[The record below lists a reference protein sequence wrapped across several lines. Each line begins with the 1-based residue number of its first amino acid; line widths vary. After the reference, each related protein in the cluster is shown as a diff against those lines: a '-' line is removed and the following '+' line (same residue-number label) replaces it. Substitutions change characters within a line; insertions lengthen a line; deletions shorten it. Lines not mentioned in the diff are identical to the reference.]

1 MAEPVHVTPTASS
14 PFPLPLA
21 MLLLATALGIAQG
34 LSGSALLQALDQ
46 GFGAALGEFA
56 LILIPSFAL
65 AGAVAGMGLAPRAP
79 AIAVALAPLAGA
91 AMVCPDTAYAALA
104 PVSGPRKFSTL
115 LGAYAG
121 FKLLVPAG
129 PAIVAIAL
137 GAFDDRLIVAALPI
151 FIVAWATGLLYARRH
166 ETAAACEVPAGAGD
180 GSPWRVW
187 WVFALLIVPIA
198 LGLLLRPRLAL
209 APLPDFLL
217 GPKGALLLAAT
228 AALWL
233 AAPAQRP
240 VLLDAA
246 LRRTAPL
253 LLTIGTASALGA
265 MLVRALPMARVAA
278 VMHDSG
284 IALPM
289 LFVFTATFKL
299 LKGSSMATFAGTS
312 GIVAAALPA
321 LHVSPVAAVLAMC
334 CGAFVSIAPNDS
346 LYWLA
351 RQDVPAGA
359 DPTRRLF
366 IGPLLQGTAGLL
378 AVLLLD
384 RLHWFG

>member
-1 MAEPVHVTPTASS
+1 MVEPDHAAPAAS
-14 PFPLPLA
+14 PQFPLPLA

-34 LSGSALLQALDQ
+34 LSGAHLLHSLNQ

-65 AGAVAGMGLAPRAP
+65 AGAVARIGFAPRAP
-79 AIAVALAPLAGA
+79 QAAVVLAPLAGA

-104 PVSGPRKFSTL
+104 PVSGRRRFSTL

-137 GAFDDRLIVAALPI
+137 GTFDDRLVVAALPI
-151 FIVAWATGLLYARRH
+151 FLVTWVTGLLYARRH
-166 ETAAACEVPAGAGD
+166 EAAGGNDTETSASGTGT
-180 GSPWRVW
+180 WRVW
-187 WVFALLIVPIA
+187 CAFALLIVPTA

-209 APLPDFLL
+209 APLADFLL
-217 GPKGALLLAAT
+217 SPKGALLLAAS

-233 AAPAQRP
+233 AAPGHRLA
-240 VLLDAA
+240 LLEAA

-253 LLTIGTASALGA
+253 LLTIGAASALGA
-265 MLVRALPMARVAA
+265 MLVQALPMARVATLLRG
-278 VMHDSG
+278 SG
-284 IALPM
+284 TALPA
-289 LFVFTATFKL
+289 LFVFTAGFKL

-321 LHVSPVAAVLAMC
+321 LDVSPVAAVLAMC

-351 RQDVPAGA
+351 RQDAPAGT

-366 IGPLLQGTAGLL
+366 VGPLLQGVAGLL